1 MPVAGAA
8 AAVAEALGA
17 WEGIE
22 AHPHRFGGT
31 EYRLGRREIGHI
43 HGDHLVDIPFPRRV
57 RDEVIANGRALPHH
71 ILPDT
76 GWVSLYLRKPE
87 DVAQAVAL
95 LRQSYELAVKQRS
108 QRTATSPDGEI
119 EVPPED

>member
-1 MPVAGAA
+1 MSVTGAA

-31 EYRLGRREIGHI
+31 EYRLGRREIGHM
-43 HGDHLVDIPFPRRV
+43 HGDHLVDIPFPRRI
-57 RDEVIANGRALPHH
+57 RDEIVSSGRALPHH

-76 GWVSLYLRKPE
+76 GWVSLYLHQPE
-87 DVAQAVAL
+87 DIAQAIAL
-95 LRQSYELAVKQRS
+95 LRQSYELAVKQRNL
-108 QRTATSPDGEI
+108 RTAALTDGDFEANA
-119 EVPPED
+119 EV